1 MKRLMFAMALA
12 LTACA
17 AEDGDGGATLT
28 IENDSSYT
36 LTSIQLSPT
45 TSINWGA
52 DLLGADVLEPG
63 DVLEL
68 TSIDC
73 DTYDIRVVDETNA
86 ECILDSVDLCL
97 DDSVWT
103 IDDAEL
109 ALCAF

>member
-1 MKRLMFAMALA
+1 MALA

-17 AEDGDGGATLT
+17 TEEGSGGGATLT

-36 LTSIQLSPT
+36 LISIQLSPT
-45 TSINWGA
+45 TSVTWGP
-52 DLLGADVLEPG
+52 DLLGSQVLEPG
-63 DVLEL
+63 DSLEL
-68 TSIDC
+68 SSIDC
-73 DTYDIRVVDETNA
+73 DVYDIRVVDDTDA